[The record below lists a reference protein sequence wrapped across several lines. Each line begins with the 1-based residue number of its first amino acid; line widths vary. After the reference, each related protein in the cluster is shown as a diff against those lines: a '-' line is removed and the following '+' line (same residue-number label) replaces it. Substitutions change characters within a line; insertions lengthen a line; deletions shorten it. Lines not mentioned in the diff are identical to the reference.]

1 MSDIPRASSAGT
13 FSQTKPILQTC
24 KETLLKETEDEEA
37 LRRAKRD
44 QIVGTLL
51 EYIDNAENALSML
64 VLEMDDDQCKS
75 GHEISTAC
83 GTVKYTVA
91 KLAEKGYLSEE
102 KKQTLWRE
110 ADGVNNYIL
119 CAKICGLGH
128 HGRNNCFP

>member
-1 MSDIPRASSAGT
+1 M
-13 FSQTKPILQTC
+13 
-24 KETLLKETEDEEA
+24 
-37 LRRAKRD
+37 
-44 QIVGTLL
+44 GTLL
-51 EYIDNAENALSML
+51 DHIDNAENALSML

-75 GHEISTAC
+75 GREISIAC

-102 KKQTLWRE
+102 KKQTVWRE
-110 ADGVNNYIL
+110 ADVVNNYIL